1 MRRRAFIAA
10 LGGAAAWPLV
20 ARAEQ
25 QKMPVI
31 GFLNPASLDVRGDLI
46 AAFRQG
52 LAEAGYVE
60 GRNVIIDYRWA
71 EGRNDRLP
79 VMAADLVQHGVAVIV
94 AADGTAAAMAAKAAT
109 STIPIIF
116 LVGAD
121 PVELGLVASLSRPG
135 RNMTGVGALAVGT
148 VAKRLQ
154 VLLELVPAAK
164 EIAFLRN
171 PTNSYFSALETRDLQ
186 AAVAA
191 LGLHLLLLNAST
203 PREIEAAFANLATQR
218 ADAFLLGTD
227 PLFIT
232 TRDQVVALANR
243 DTIPAIY
250 PFREDVVAGGL
261 ASYGASNRDGYH
273 LMGGC
278 AGRILSG
285 EKPNDLPVQQAAR
298 LEMALNLKT
307 AKALG
312 LTIPLPLLGRADD
325 VIE

>member
-1 MRRRAFIAA
+1 MKRREFIAV

-20 ARAEQ
+20 ARAQ
-25 QKMPVI
+25 QLKTPVI

-46 AAFRQG
+46 AAFHQG

-60 GRNVIIDYRWA
+60 GRNVTIDYRWA

-109 STIPIIF
+109 STIPILF

-135 RNMTGVGALAVGT
+135 RNMTGAGALAVST

-203 PREIEAAFANLATQR
+203 PREIEAAFANLVYA
-218 ADAFLLGTD
+218 
-227 PLFIT
+227 
-232 TRDQVVALANR
+232 
-243 DTIPAIY
+243 
-250 PFREDVVAGGL
+250 AG
-261 ASYGASNRDGYH
+261 
-273 LMGGC
+273 
-278 AGRILSG
+278 
-285 EKPNDLPVQQAAR
+285 
-298 LEMALNLKT
+298 
-307 AKALG
+307 
-312 LTIPLPLLGRADD
+312 
-325 VIE
+325 